1 LPARIPY
8 TRTMATDKP
17 DIKPTRHQVQERFL
31 CRLADI
37 ADGGSKEV
45 ALHED
50 SPFSLCLVRQKDT
63 VYAYVNSCPHTG
75 APLNWGTDKFL
86 NWDGALIQC
95 SFHGA
100 QFRIHDGLCVWGP
113 CLHRRLAA
121 VPVVVRDGEILLPD
135 QDKIPAAR

>member
-1 LPARIPY
+1 
-8 TRTMATDKP
+8 MATDKP
-17 DIKPTRHQVQERFL
+17 SVNPTRDPSRERIL

-37 ADGGSKEV
+37 ADGGSKEM
-45 ALHED
+45 LLRED
-50 SPFSLCLVRQKDT
+50 SAFSLCLVRQKDT

-121 VPVVVRDGEILLPD
+121 VPVVVRDGEIVLLD
-135 QDKIPAAR
+135 EDKIPAAR